1 MSTALSAS
9 HAGDVTLVMSRGLA
23 AGSFQRGAGITVK
36 PVVEV
41 QLCHPVLL
49 VNGLLISLRLFLVKG
64 AVVSTSKALTDTLI
78 ATRVGRE

>member
-9 HAGDVTLVMSRGLA
+9 HAGNVTLMSRCLA
-23 AGSFQRGAGITVK
+23 AGSFQRGAGISVK

-78 ATRVGRE
+78 ATRFGRE